1 MSFLEVNNIK
11 KKFGNEEVLK
21 GVSFNLEAGEVLSII
36 GSSGNGKTTLLR
48 CLNYLEC
55 IDEGTVR
62 LNGEIILDNNTL
74 KKKFNDIREIR
85 TKFGLV
91 FQQFNL
97 FPQYTA
103 FDNIKLPLALR
114 EKEKE
119 KKGLPF
125 KSDEEING
133 EVKELL
139 KKIGLEN
146 KTKNYPCELSGGQM
160 QRIAIARAMILKPDI
175 LCFDEPTSALDPE
188 LTGEVLKVI
197 RELKEEF
204 KITMIIVTHEMEF
217 ARNISDKVLHL
228 SSGCVASFGS
238 PSEVFDNPQNMETKQ
253 FIESYERLRE

>member
-21 GVSFNLEAGEVLSII
+21 GVSFNLEAGDVLSII

-48 CLNYLEC
+48 CLNYLES

-62 LNGEIILDNNTL
+62 LNGEVILDNTTL

-228 SSGCVASFGS
+228 NSGCVASFGS